1 MMKLLIF
8 DIYIV
13 YVFLFSLVMY
23 IIFICYQ
30 LFRKL
35 NLVMGM
41 EELFNVCKIKLNVY
55 VIYICIDFF
64 ILKIYL

>member
-13 YVFLFSLVMY
+13 YVFQFSLVMY

-55 VIYICIDFF
+55 VIYICIDFLF
-64 ILKIYL
+64 